1 MMQNSAKK
9 IEYEER
15 FNDALLKLQACQED
29 KQVASCLKCEKV
41 LNCKIRNNYVNAAYE
56 SMSLGE
62 VGGFDFN

>member
-9 IEYEER
+9 LEYEER
-15 FNDALLKLQACQED
+15 FNDALLKLQACQEK
-29 KQVASCLKCEKV
+29 KQVASCLKCEQV
-41 LNCKIRNNYVNAAYE
+41 LNCKIRNSYVDAAYE

>member
-9 IEYEER
+9 LEYEER
-15 FNDALLKLQACQED
+15 FNAALLKLQACQKE

-41 LNCKIRNNYVNAAYE
+41 LNCKIRNSYVDAAYE

-62 VGGFDFN
+62 AGGFDFN